1 MSSKKEILDQL
12 SQLSSPS
19 EIGYELEGLM
29 AEAAE
34 LEDPDLLQQILSTAK
49 KIAEKNYKANIV
61 IWTCMALYCDQKQE
75 AHSSF
80 ESTPLDDPEEFDDVY
95 SEATR
100 LLSVCD
106 CSEDEIENLQ
116 RDAEAM
122 FDEDGNFLPDW
133 RDNL

>member
-1 MSSKKEILDQL
+1 MSTKKEILDQL

-19 EIGYELEGLM
+19 DIGYELEGIM
-29 AEAAE
+29 AEASE
-34 LEDPDLLQQILSTAK
+34 LGDSEFLQEILDKAK
-49 KIAEKNYKANIV
+49 AIAGTNYKANIV
-61 IWTCMALYCDQKQE
+61 IWTCMALYKDEKDE
-75 AHSSF
+75 AHALF

-106 CSEDEIENLQ
+106 RSEDEIENLQ

-122 FDEDGNFLPDW
+122 FDEDGSYMPDW